1 MEYESETLR
10 RLQLAELGIL
20 QAVDEA
26 CAKLGI
32 PYFLDG
38 GTALGAVRHG
48 GFIPWDD
55 DADIGMLRPD
65 YERFLVE
72 APALLGSRFE
82 VASPRTHPAMAGMF
96 AKVML
101 AGTAFETAETREA
114 GFDQR
119 VFVDVFPYDRVAPDA
134 AEAVRQHRRCRRWQ
148 SLSYL
153 HHSGHIT
160 VPHGGVLG
168 ACERAA
174 CRVAHGVVHALM
186 RPEAI
191 VSRFDGAAMAFD
203 GRPETSSQV
212 ERDCRDA
219 DGGAPRWATFAYAG
233 TSFPQDVLVPPV
245 RMDFEGVPLL
255 APAHP
260 EAFLNQLFGPAW
272 RELPPEGQRRNHAPQ
287 RLEF

>member
-26 CAKLGI
+26 CAKLDI
-32 PYFLDG
+32 AYFLDG

-101 AGTAFETAETREA
+101 AGTTFETAETREA
-114 GFDQR
+114 GFDQG

-134 AEAVRQHRRCRRWQ
+134 AEAARQHRRCRRWQ

-203 GRPETSSQV
+203 ERSEAPSQV
-212 ERDCRDA
+212 DCGCRDA
-219 DGGAPRWATFAYAG
+219 GGGTSRWATFAYAG

-245 RMDFEGVPLL
+245 RRDFEGVSLS
-255 APAHP
+255 APARP

-272 RELPPEGQRRNHAPQ
+272 RELPPEGRRRNHAPQ